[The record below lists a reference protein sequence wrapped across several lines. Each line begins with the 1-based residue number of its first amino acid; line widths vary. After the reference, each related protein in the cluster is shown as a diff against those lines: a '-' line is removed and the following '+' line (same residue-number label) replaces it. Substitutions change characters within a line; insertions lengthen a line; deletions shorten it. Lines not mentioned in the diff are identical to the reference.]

1 MSLSSFQ
8 SRTTD
13 YSNKCLLI
21 LRQDNISERDG
32 RSSMCLFV
40 CSQSLLFG
48 STTTSQIKKQLISL
62 IRPISLTLIS
72 QSQMETFIEYFFFF
86 ATALVE
92 VSIIQLVFGLLLRFA
107 CPSQSHSTMTTE
119 LLTDKSSVHWKLKKG
134 ENAVMQSKGKSKPS
148 LHDHFWSTQ
157 PGLCYQPWLHFRIN
171 RGNSQKEHLG
181 GSPTGSSPGIFSW
194 AL

>member
-1 MSLSSFQ
+1 MFPRILILSEGRKVCSLFAPKSADYFPSPFVYLGTWTFEIQNPGTDSVFLYILMSLFSFQ

-72 QSQMETFIEYFFFF
+72 QSQMETFIEFFFF
-86 ATALVE
+86 
-92 VSIIQLVFGLLLRFA
+92 F
-107 CPSQSHSTMTTE
+107 
-119 LLTDKSSVHWKLKKG
+119 
-134 ENAVMQSKGKSKPS
+134 
-148 LHDHFWSTQ
+148 FW
-157 PGLCYQPWLHFRIN
+157 PRL
-171 RGNSQKEHLG
+171 
-181 GSPTGSSPGIFSW
+181 
-194 AL
+194 